1 MQNDTDEEWDDGFA
15 QAMREREKRIEDSR
29 RYSQEQKR
37 RVPHL
42 FCLALAI
49 GASALLNDVLRH
61 GLRYEQVLVVV
72 MSPIYSAIVTAPY
85 ELVYMVYSETWAKHK
100 DEHVL
105 VKTADVFVIA
115 VCAIFLLL
123 VMWKYLRTVY

>member
-37 RVPHL
+37 CVPHL

-72 MSPIYSAIVTAPY
+72 MSPIYSAIVTALY